1 MIDPEIRFRVEDLLA
16 SYVLLI
22 DDDRLEEWPGL
33 FTQDCFYRITTAA
46 DHAEGL
52 PLGIIYADSRDML
65 SDRVTSLREANIYE
79 AQRYRHVT
87 GPVRIERAENGVA
100 EVRSSFLVVRIMHNG
115 DSILF
120 ASGTYLDRIDIAA
133 AEARFIERIVVLD
146 SQKIDTLI
154 AIPL

>member
-1 MIDPEIRFRVEDLLA
+1 MVDTEIRFRVEDLLA
-16 SYVLLI
+16 NYVLLI

-33 FTQDCFYRITTAA
+33 FTEKCLYRITTAA

-65 SDRVTSLREANIYE
+65 ADRVTSLREANIYE

-87 GPVRIERAENGVA
+87 GPMRIEQAGNGVA

>member
-1 MIDPEIRFRVEDLLA
+1 MISTEIRFRVEDLLT
-16 SYVLLI
+16 SYVLTI

-33 FTQDCFYRITTAA
+33 FTEKCLYRITTAA
-46 DHAEGL
+46 DYAEGL
-52 PLGIIYADSRDML
+52 PLGIIYADSRAML
-65 SDRVTSLREANIYE
+65 VDRVTSLRQANVYE

-87 GPVRIERAENGVA
+87 GPIRIEQAEGGVA
-100 EVRSSFLVVRIMHNG
+100 EVRSSFIVVRIMHNG

-120 ASGTYLDRIDIAA
+120 ASGIYLDRIDIEA
-133 AEARFIERIVVLD
+133 AEARFIERVVVLD

>member
-1 MIDPEIRFRVEDLLA
+1 MIDVEIRLRVEDLLA
-16 SYVLLI
+16 NYVLLI

-33 FTQDCFYRITTAA
+33 FTEKCRYRITTAA
-46 DHAEGL
+46 DYAEGL

-65 SDRVTSLREANIYE
+65 IDRVTSLREANIYE

-87 GPVRIERAENGVA
+87 GPMRIEQAGNGVA

-120 ASGTYLDRIDIAA
+120 ASGAYLDRIDIAA